1 MLFIYYI
8 MIIRDYNGKMIKFNN
23 KKYNSEKKLYSS
35 LWKIMF
41 NVEIKEEE
49 TVFDKIKNK
58 IKKI

>member
-1 MLFIYYI
+1 
-8 MIIRDYNGKMIKFNN
+8 MIIRDYNGKMVKFDN